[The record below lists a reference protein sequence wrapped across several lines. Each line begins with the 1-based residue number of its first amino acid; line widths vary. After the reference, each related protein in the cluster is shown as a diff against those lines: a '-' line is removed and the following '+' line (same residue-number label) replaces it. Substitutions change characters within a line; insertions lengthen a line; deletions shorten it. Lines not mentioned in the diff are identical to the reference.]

1 MTEEEFLKATTKIPR
16 LTEVQ
21 RGVGLIWFYTARL
34 DSPQGLTSNEIAASF
49 VAAGFPAPNGSRLR
63 AGLERDRRL
72 HQRQWRFKINP
83 KSFEEIEQTFEPL
96 CAPGQRKPT
105 ADFVDT
111 AEVAGTRKYLEHVVW
126 QINLSYEQLMFDCA
140 SVMLRRLIETLIIEC
155 FEAKG
160 VAQEIKGGDGE
171 YMMLSGLV
179 ASCEKTAAF
188 TLGRDAKRTL
198 KEVKALGD
206 RSAHNRRYTAKKHD
220 LEPLRSGC
228 RVLVEELVHVAGLK

>member
-1 MTEEEFLKATTKIPR
+1 MPRVTETLRA
-16 LTEVQ
+16 
-21 RGVGLIWFYTARL
+21 VGLVWFHSERL
-34 DSPQGLTSNEIAASF
+34 NDGTGLTSTAIADAF
-49 VAAGFPAPNGSRLR
+49 LRAGFPQPNASRLR
-63 AGLERDRRL
+63 SSLERDRRL
-72 HQRQWRFKINP
+72 HQRQSRFKLNP
-83 KSFEEIEQTFEPL
+83 RSVAEVEKIFSSACTPVPKL
-96 CAPGQRKPT
+96 PST
-105 ADFVDT
+105 DFIDT

-160 VAQEIKGGDGE
+160 AAPEIKGGDGE

-179 ASCEKTAAF
+179 AACERTAAF

-228 RVLVEELVHVAGLK
+228 RVLVEELIHVAALK